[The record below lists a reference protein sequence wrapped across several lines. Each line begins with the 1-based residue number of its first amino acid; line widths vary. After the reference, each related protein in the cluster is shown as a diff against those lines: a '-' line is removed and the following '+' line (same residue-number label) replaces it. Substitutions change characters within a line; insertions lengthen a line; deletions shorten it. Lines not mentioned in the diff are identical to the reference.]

1 MLAREKILESL
12 LELSGRSATRS
23 RPELLG
29 TVLRSAIALTESEGS
44 VAVVSPGRSH
54 ERFTLRPGLSE
65 PEVMTMPRGNAD
77 GGRLG
82 CIERRG
88 KTGRAVIYVRSGDS
102 FGSRAIFDAGAPLLP
117 AFKAEPGFV
126 F

>member
-1 MLAREKILESL
+1 MTSSSSTASSSGGREAL
-12 LELSGRSATRS
+12 LHQL
-23 RPELLG
+23 
-29 TVLRSAIALTESEGS
+29 
-44 VAVVSPGRSH
+44 
-54 ERFTLRPGLSE
+54 
-65 PEVMTMPRGNAD
+65 AD

-82 CIERRG
+82 CIEGRG

-102 FGSRAIFDAGAPLLP
+102 FGSRAIFDAGAPLLA